1 MAGLGLSQSLGDA
14 IDIYRSGV
22 RENADAASR
31 KQDQDYKTSQRAR
44 ETMMQG
50 REDGLYNLDQ
60 QANTAAQSVLQSRR
74 QPQGL
79 AIAGSQ
85 MPAGQDGQEQSGL
98 AMPTQAQAAPRSL
111 SKQDYLAAF
120 DAQSSVYG
128 NAGNVQKMME
138 VEAKSHPLRTEIRNE
153 GLGQALAS
161 YNAHQDPVR
170 LAKEAYP
177 LIRDG
182 NEIASS
188 ETTPAGI
195 TFTMK
200 DGTKSSP
207 MAPDL
212 IAHQVQAAMLNSGK
226 VAEMEFES
234 RLKQMESEGKGRQDR
249 LTEEQK
255 AAAARVLEG
264 DKGKN
269 ALGLAGV
276 NNDASL
282 LRTQQQGTNS
292 LAVANI
298 GARATLGAATIRS
311 AADAGAPS
319 PSLSV
324 GAVNNAA
331 RRYNT
336 DGTLPPLGMGAAG
349 NAIRMQVL
357 ERADELSGPGGENQ
371 RVDQLANKASAS
383 ALSNLVKSRAMVSS
397 FERNANSNIDI
408 ALGLSAQNDRT
419 GIPMIN
425 AGLQAWREGTGSPE
439 ATRFAAANQTIVS
452 EYAKIMSGGMGN
464 SPVAVSS
471 QKKASELLKTSMTP
485 KQYSGNVALLKQE
498 MANRI
503 TGMAEEEKGLR
514 ASMSTG
520 VGPANTHAATVAPS
534 GSAQIPS
541 AATPR
546 SAAPAQGAI
555 SVMLPNGQSASFGS
569 EADAAAFRKK
579 AGL

>member
-153 GLGQALAS
+153 GLGQALAN

-188 ETTPAGI
+188 ETTPSGI

-200 DGTKSSP
+200 DGSKSSP
-207 MAPDL
+207 MAPGR
-212 IAHQVQAAMLNSGK
+212 IAQQVQMAMMNPEK
-226 VAEMEFES
+226 VAELEFAS
-234 RLKQMESEGKGRQDR
+234 RMKQTEAEGKGNQDR
-249 LTEEQK
+249 LTESQK
-255 AAAARVLEG
+255 AAAARVL
-264 DKGKN
+264 
-269 ALGLAGV
+269 
-276 NNDASL
+276 DA
-282 LRTQQQGTNS
+282 TK
-292 LAVANI
+292 AKM
-298 GARATLGAATIRS
+298 RS
-311 AADAGAPS
+311 
-319 PSLSV
+319 V
-324 GAVNNAA
+324 W
-331 RRYNT
+331 
-336 DGTLPPLGMGAAG
+336 
-349 NAIRMQVL
+349 
-357 ERADELSGPGGENQ
+357 PG
-371 RVDQLANKASAS
+371 
-383 ALSNLVKSRAMVSS
+383 
-397 FERNANSNIDI
+397 
-408 ALGLSAQNDRT
+408 
-419 GIPMIN
+419 
-425 AGLQAWREGTGSPE
+425 
-439 ATRFAAANQTIVS
+439 
-452 EYAKIMSGGMGN
+452 
-464 SPVAVSS
+464 
-471 QKKASELLKTSMTP
+471 
-485 KQYSGNVALLKQE
+485 
-498 MANRI
+498 
-503 TGMAEEEKGLR
+503 
-514 ASMSTG
+514 
-520 VGPANTHAATVAPS
+520 
-534 GSAQIPS
+534 
-541 AATPR
+541 
-546 SAAPAQGAI
+546 
-555 SVMLPNGQSASFGS
+555 
-569 EADAAAFRKK
+569 
-579 AGL
+579 